1 MFTITV
7 TLALAVTAIGA
18 GPVRGPDPTERLREV
33 LVPFDDLNV
42 LLASNPSRV
51 LLSRGRYETLLAEAR
66 RVPDVGPPLVAAIVA
81 ASYEA
86 SLGNERARINGA
98 LIVDVLEVGLQT
110 VALVLGQVGVR
121 RARLDGVDAP
131 LGQGQDGRLL
141 LFVEG
146 KGRHDL
152 AIELVAPLATDSARQ
167 TLNIRVPTPASTRF
181 HLTVDGDVEVE
192 GGPAVMSRVFD
203 PVTGTT
209 RIEIAL
215 DRDRILRLVMT
226 LNSRLTREQ
235 RLVVAR

>member
-42 LLASNPSRV
+42 LLASKTSRV

-66 RVPDVGPPLVAAIVA
+66 RAPDVGAPLMAAIVA

-86 SLGNERARINGA
+86 LLGNERAQINGT
-98 LIVDVLEVGLQT
+98 LIVDVLEDGLHT
-110 VALVLGQVGVR
+110 VALDLREVGVR

-131 LGQGQDGRLL
+131 LGQAQDGRLL

-152 AIELVAPLATDSARQ
+152 AIELVAPLATDSALQ
-167 TLNIRVPTPASTRF
+167 TLNIRVPTPASTQF
-181 HLTVDGDVEVE
+181 HLTVGGDVDVQR
-192 GGPAVMSRVFD
+192 GPAVMSRVFD
-203 PVTGTT
+203 PVTETT
-209 RIEIAL
+209 RIDLAL
-215 DRDRILRLVMT
+215 DRDRNLLLLMT
-226 LNSRLTREQ
+226 LNSRLKR
-235 RLVVAR
+235 